1 MIHRRVAAVVACVA
15 SAVAVLAAAAA
26 DIKVNYIVA
35 EGRVGA
41 RFTASDHWTPNLREQ
56 LQTGSTVTFDY
67 VAELRRPATL
77 WPDAVLARTSVTAA
91 AKLDTLIGGYTVSR
105 QRDGRIV
112 RVERVSQEAE
122 VRDWLTSSTK
132 SSSIPTRRS
141 RSTASTTSGSSRHQP
156 AARRVPVRVPARR
169 RPRWFR
175 AEPTSRSSDDAR
187 APQTVSRQSARAS
200 PWPAVLLVGVLAGLF
215 WLSGRNGEHRAA
227 AVVGRPAVH
236 AAARESASVA
246 GAAFRAGRNL
256 LKLWV
261 EQRQARPVRQVS
273 RQARGA
279 LLAMTDHSR
288 PCSCWPAAVRFSE
301 AVPINGSASPS
312 ARS

>member
-122 VRDWLTSSTK
+122 VRDWLTIIDQIQFDPDSPLKINSEYYVLVHLDI
-132 SSSIPTRRS
+132 SPRR
-141 RSTASTTSGSSRHQP
+141 
-156 AARRVPVRVPARR
+156 
-169 RPRWFR
+169 
-175 AEPTSRSSDDAR
+175 D
-187 APQTVSRQSARAS
+187 VS
-200 PWPAVLLVGVLAGLF
+200 LF
-215 WLSGRNGEHRAA
+215 AFLPGGGHDGSGRADFTFIR
-227 AVVGRPAVH
+227 
-236 AAARESASVA
+236 
-246 GAAFRAGRNL
+246 
-256 LKLWV
+256 
-261 EQRQARPVRQVS
+261 
-273 RQARGA
+273 
-279 LLAMTDHSR
+279 
-288 PCSCWPAAVRFSE
+288 
-301 AVPINGSASPS
+301 
-312 ARS
+312 